1 VPLVLTPLLAPGARG
16 ASRAER
22 ALGAALFLGPAALGM
37 AVILVLAPAA
47 VWDNVVTYHSTRGF
61 FGLAGMVREFADFD
75 VRFSGVTLVAAVAL
89 AALTIVWRARRPL
102 ALGEG
107 VLLAE
112 VAVTV
117 LVLWL
122 VEAADRTGVADAR
135 GAYATVFALVLG
147 VAAVATSIV
156 LWRGDPPTAPR
167 LFLLAAVA
175 LMIVVAFGPGYGPQY
190 AYWFLPA
197 LVATYVLLD
206 DGWRWLLRV
215 AWLVAAVT
223 YVVEYAL
230 VDYLG
235 AWAAEIFGDG
245 TWVADAG
252 NYLKAPHHLV
262 VARLPLY
269 AVYLVLIAA
278 GVDRLHRHARP
289 RAASESAR
297 GATPAG

>member
-1 VPLVLTPLLAPGARG
+1 
-16 ASRAER
+16 
-22 ALGAALFLGPAALGM
+22 
-37 AVILVLAPAA
+37 VILVLAPAA